1 MPSSG
6 GFPGP
11 ARLGLGWP
19 SSSSNE
25 ISLRTTTTSENLGHV
40 VVEAAAAEGNA
51 IEKGSSSPD
60 SLQKLL
66 KSVAGPSVT
75 ICQPPT
81 TLLQDVNHH
90 FSFVKRGVL
99 NAPSLHLSNNVSHI
113 STKLTHHEKTI
124 LDDLNGFPSPT

>member
-6 GFPGP
+6 GFPGA

-25 ISLRTTTTSENLGHV
+25 ISLSTNTTSENLGLV
-40 VVEAAAAEGNA
+40 AVEAAAAAAEGNA

-99 NAPSLHLSNNVSHI
+99 NPPSLHLSNNVSHI
-113 STKLTHHEKTI
+113 STKLTQQEKTI
-124 LDDLNGFPSPT
+124 LMI